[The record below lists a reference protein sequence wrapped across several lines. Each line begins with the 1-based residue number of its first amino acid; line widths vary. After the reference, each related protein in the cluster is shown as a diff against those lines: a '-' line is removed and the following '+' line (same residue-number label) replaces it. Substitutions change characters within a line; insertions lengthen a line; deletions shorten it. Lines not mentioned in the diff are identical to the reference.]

1 MASDTLSYRG
11 ADYSPDEF
19 ERQFNPRAVIAEME
33 TVLERRREL
42 AAATLARLPYT
53 GGISYGPCARQTM
66 EIFPPDPAAEKACAD
81 LLFFHGGYW
90 RAGHGRENCFVA
102 ESFTAAGGT
111 VAMASYDLCPQVGI
125 GDIVGQAKEALA
137 WTVANG
143 ADHGIDPGNLWI
155 GGHSA
160 GAHLCAML
168 LADPETPPVA
178 GALLVSGIFDIAPV
192 LNITVNAE
200 IQATEADIA
209 PWSPLDHP
217 PVQPTAMVVA
227 VGADES
233 TEWRRQS
240 DLYADAARAAGCPV
254 IPVTETGEN
263 HLSILFNLRHLNSP
277 TVIAT
282 LNAMRR

>member
-1 MASDTLSYRG
+1 MAQDILSYRG
-11 ADYSPDEF
+11 ANYAPDAF
-19 ERQFNPRAVIAEME
+19 EREFNPRAVIADME
-33 TVLERRREL
+33 AVLERRRTL
-42 AAATLARLPYT
+42 AKATLARLPYI
-53 GGISYGPCARQTM
+53 GGISYGPSPRQTM
-66 EIFPPDPAAEKACAD
+66 DIFPPVPAAEGNSAD

-90 RAGHGRENCFVA
+90 RAGHGQENCFVA

-137 WTVANG
+137 WTVANA
-143 ADHGIDPGNLWI
+143 ADHGIDPDNLWI

-178 GALLVSGIFDIAPV
+178 GALLVSGIFDIEPV
-192 LNITVNAE
+192 LNITINAE

-209 PWSPLDHP
+209 PWSPLNHP
-217 PVQPTAMVVA
+217 PVQRTKMVVA
-227 VGADES
+227 FGADES

-240 DLYADAARAAGCPV
+240 DLYAAIAKSAGCKA
-254 IPVTETGEN
+254 VTVAEKGEH
-263 HLSILFNLRHLNSP
+263 HLSILFNLRHRDSP
-277 TVIAT
+277 TVLAT
-282 LNAMRR
+282 LDAMRR

>member
-1 MASDTLSYRG
+1 MTTQTVSYRG
-11 ADYSPDEF
+11 ADYAPNAF
-19 ERQFNPRAVIAEME
+19 EREFNPRATIADME
-33 TVLERRREL
+33 AVLEQRRTL
-42 AAATLARLPYT
+42 AKATVARLPHT
-53 GGISYGPCARQTM
+53 GGISYGPSARQTM
-66 EIFPPDPAAEKACAD
+66 DIFPPDPAVKRGSAD

-90 RAGHGRENCFVA
+90 RAGHGLENCFVA

-137 WTVANG
+137 WTVAN
-143 ADHGIDPGNLWI
+143 AAEHGIDPGNLWI

-168 LADPETPPVA
+168 LADPDTPPVA
-178 GALLVSGIFDIAPV
+178 GALLVSGIFDVAPV

-209 PWSPLDHP
+209 PWSPLGHP
-217 PVQPTAMVVA
+217 PARPTKLVIAA
-227 VGADES
+227 GADES

-240 DLYADAARAAGCPV
+240 ALYDEVARAAGCTTV
-254 IPVTETGEN
+254 TVTETGED
-263 HLSILFNLRHLNSP
+263 HLSILFNLRHLHSP
-277 TVIAT
+277 TVTAT
-282 LNAMRR
+282 LAAMRP